1 MLPRLTLSG
10 MLTYRLLPA
19 LLCIN
24 LALLAFFLV
33 IDYQLV
39 FHSDSA
45 VKNLLAQEI
54 YDTGRYFPRDWNYVN
69 GDLWVFYTQ
78 TFVIA
83 VLPFMRN
90 GFLAHAASDLVSAA
104 LILYGTWLVTGLLL
118 QARATRLTGM
128 LVISAGMSLI
138 MAEHIFGQAAY
149 GSMYYMAC
157 FLLYAYWSLSQAH
170 GARALR
176 WGAAT
181 ALLAALV
188 FWANPQRALL
198 FYGLPL
204 MAAGA
209 LQYLLARGARPAT
222 AKTTN
227 TAGAFTVAAR
237 RQALALGVVLAGALI
252 GIALNRYTLRLT
264 NTSAGLTALNWLDF
278 KGMLANVLAVAEG
291 VMALFGGIPYA
302 DGKVVS
308 LAGAY
313 GALRLVGALALLVL
327 LPWSLLRA
335 LRPDTG
341 PRQLVVVFTAASL
354 GLNLFVMLATS
365 LADMSA
371 PSASVR
377 YLVPTLMLML
387 LIMTGVMCER
397 DARPAEPQP
406 QWQPQPQ
413 PKPFTR
419 ALGIGALALLATSA
433 PTTYLYPFS
442 EFRHLPWHGL
452 IIQTPDQQ
460 LTAFLKQHGLRY
472 GYSSFWNA
480 GRSTVLSGGDVRV
493 RQVTM
498 ERGLPVPM
506 RNLASN
512 RWFDAAA
519 WRGETF
525 LMLRDSELAL
535 LDQPV
540 LARYAGQPRL
550 LRHGDMNVLV
560 YPTNLAATLPAWD
573 TSVRAPVRYHMDAR
587 TLHQLGTLDN
597 GVLKAAAGEQGNLHF
612 GPMRM
617 LAPGAYA
624 VSFDLEAGQAAQA
637 GGADFGTVDV
647 VTRAG
652 TIVHAKQAITRAGRQ
667 RLTLHFSTDHTLDLV
682 EFRVFTSGRAALAL
696 SGIAL
701 ENTAA
706 GAAPAITAAP
716 AAQEK

>member
-1 MLPRLTLSG
+1 MLPRPTRTGTLTK
-10 MLTYRLLPA
+10 RLLPA
-19 LLCIN
+19 LLCLN
-24 LALLAFFLV
+24 LVLLVFYLV
-33 IDYQLV
+33 INYQLS

-78 TFVIA
+78 TFIVA
-83 VLPFMRN
+83 LLPFMQN
-90 GFLAHAASDLVSAA
+90 GFLAHAASDLISAA
-104 LILYGTWLVTGLLL
+104 LILAGTWLVTGLLL
-118 QARATRLTGM
+118 QTRAARLTGM
-128 LVISAGMSLI
+128 LVISAGMSPI

-157 FLLYAYWSLSQAH
+157 FLLYAYWSLNQAH
-170 GARALR
+170 GTRALH

-204 MAAGA
+204 MTAGS
-209 LQYLLARGARPAT
+209 LQHLLARSTGP
-222 AKTTN
+222 
-227 TAGAFTVAAR
+227 GIFSVGAR
-237 RQALALGVVLAGALI
+237 RQLLALGVLLAGALI
-252 GIALNRYTLRLT
+252 GILLNRYTLRLT
-264 NTSAGLTALNWLDF
+264 NSSAGLTALNWLDF

-291 VMALFGGIPYA
+291 VMGLFGGIPYA

-308 LAGAY
+308 PAGAY
-313 GALRLVGALALLVL
+313 GALRLVAALALLAL

-335 LRPDTG
+335 LRAETG
-341 PRQLVVVFTAASL
+341 PRQLVVVFTTASL
-354 GLNLFVMLATS
+354 ALNLFVMLATS

-371 PSASVR
+371 PIASVR
-377 YLVPTLMLML
+377 YLVPTVLLML
-387 LIMTGVMCER
+387 LIMTGVMCEPAIARAR
-397 DARPAEPQP
+397 DAPAPQ
-406 QWQPQPQ
+406 
-413 PKPFTR
+413 PFTR
-419 ALGIGALALLATSA
+419 ALGIGAIALLATSA
-433 PTTYLYPFS
+433 PTSYLYPFN

-452 IIQTPDQQ
+452 IIQTPNQQ
-460 LTAFLKQHGLRY
+460 LANFLQQQGLRY

-525 LMLRDSELAL
+525 LMLRDSELSL

-540 LARYAGQPRL
+540 LASYAGKPRM
-550 LRHGDMNVLV
+550 LRYGDMNVLV

-573 TSVRAPVRYHMDAR
+573 TSVRAPVHYRMDPYA
-587 TLHQLGTLDN
+587 LHQLGVLDN
-597 GVLKAAAGEQGNLHF
+597 GVLKAAAGEQGTLHF
-612 GPMRM
+612 GPMRI

-624 VSFDLEAGQAAQA
+624 VSFELEAGPAAQT
-637 GGADFGTVDV
+637 GGGDFGTVDV

-652 TIVHAKQAITRAGRQ
+652 NMVHAKQAITRAGRQ
-667 RLTLHFSTDHTLDLV
+667 RLTLRFSTDHTLDMV

-696 SGIAL
+696 SGIVL
-701 ENTAA
+701 ENTAT
-706 GAAPAITAAP
+706 GATPAITAAP
-716 AAQEK
+716 AAQEN

>member
-1 MLPRLTLSG
+1 MLPRLTRTG
-10 MLTYRLLPA
+10 TLTKRALPA
-19 LLCIN
+19 LLCLN
-24 LALLAFFLV
+24 LALLAFYLV
-33 IDYQLV
+33 IDYQLM

-78 TFVIA
+78 TFILPL
-83 VLPFMRN
+83 LPFMRN
-90 GFLAHAASDLVSAA
+90 DFLAHAASDLVSAT

-118 QARATRLTGM
+118 QTRAVRLTGM

-157 FLLYAYWSLSQAH
+157 FLLYAYWSLSQAD

-204 MAAGA
+204 ATAGA
-209 LQYLLARGARPAT
+209 LQHLLARAAANSAAT
-222 AKTTN
+222 D
-227 TAGAFTVAAR
+227 GGRAAR
-237 RQALALGVVLAGALI
+237 RRLLALGVVLAGALI
-252 GIALNRYTLRLT
+252 GILLNRYTLRMT
-264 NTSAGLTALNWLDF
+264 NSSAGLTTLSWLDF

-291 VMALFGGIPYA
+291 VMGLLGGIPYA

-313 GALRLVGALALLVL
+313 AALRLVAALALLAL

-335 LRPDTG
+335 LRPETG

-365 LADMSA
+365 LADMSS
-371 PSASVR
+371 PTASVR

-387 LIMTGVMCER
+387 LIMTGVMLER
-397 DARPAEPQP
+397 DARTPSPV
-406 QWQPQPQ
+406 
-413 PKPFTR
+413 TR
-419 ALGIGALALLATSA
+419 ALGVGALALLATSA
-433 PTTYLYPFS
+433 PTTYLYPFN
-442 EFRHLPWHGL
+442 EFRHLPWRGL

-460 LTAFLKQHGLRY
+460 LTAFLERHGLRY

-480 GRSTVLSGGDVRV
+480 GRSTVLSGGAVRV
-493 RQVTM
+493 RQVVI

-512 RWFDAAA
+512 RWFEADA

-525 LMLRDSELAL
+525 LMLRDSELPL

-540 LARYAGQPRL
+540 LAGYAGQPRL

-560 YPTNLAATLPAWD
+560 YPANLAATLPAWD
-573 TSVRAPVRYHMDAR
+573 TAVRAPVRYRMDAR
-587 TLHQLGTLDN
+587 TLHQTGVLDN
-597 GVLKAAAGEQGNLHF
+597 GVLRAAAGEHGNLHF

-617 LAPGAYA
+617 LAPGRYA
-624 VSFDLEAGQAAQA
+624 VSFELDAGPA
-637 GGADFGTVDV
+637 GGKATGADFGMVDV

-652 TIVHAKQAITRAGRQ
+652 SMVHARQAITAAGKQ
-667 RLTLHFSTDHTLDLV
+667 RLTLRFSTDHTLNQV
-682 EFRVFTSGRAALAL
+682 EFRVFTSGRGALAL
-696 SGIAL
+696 SAITL
-701 ENTAA
+701 ENTST
-706 GAAPAITAAP
+706 GATPGITAAA
-716 AAQEK
+716 AAQEKP